1 MNKKAKEKLEELK
14 EIVLDLHRSAG
25 MLDRLIMNIES
36 NIGSDD
42 KFNEILINHQCV
54 LRFDQLKAKDIGDLT
69 EKEKTIWLNLIAA
82 LSKD

>member
-36 NIGSDD
+36 ITGEDD
-42 KFNEILINHQCV
+42 KFNEVLINQQCR
-54 LRFDQLKAKDIGDLT
+54 LRFDQLKATEFGNLT
-69 EKEKTIWLNLIAA
+69 EKERTIWLNLIDSF
-82 LSKD
+82 SKD